1 MFELGNL
8 FRILLIN
15 FLYAEKIV
23 FTPFYISN
31 ADYFYKKLNIVY
43 INNLNTNNKI
53 I

>member
-1 MFELGNL
+1 MDREVNGKDTGKIELEN
-8 FRILLIN
+8 IIN
-15 FLYAEKIV
+15 CL
-23 FTPFYISN
+23 TPFYISN